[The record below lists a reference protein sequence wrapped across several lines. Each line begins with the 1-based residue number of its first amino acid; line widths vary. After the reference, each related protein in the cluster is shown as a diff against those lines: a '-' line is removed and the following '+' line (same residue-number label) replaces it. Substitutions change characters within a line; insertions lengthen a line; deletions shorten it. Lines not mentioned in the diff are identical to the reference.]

1 MDDDLLNEFDA
12 AIKAYIS
19 QPGGRAQLD
28 EMLDDWRDGIMDFG
42 YDANDI
48 DDGMKAAAIIALM
61 RIINGKDDDPREPA
75 LALMMSLIE
84 NYGSNDDM
92 DSSDNG
98 DECDGIKQD
107 DESNA
112 DDNRKIGMLKP
123 VRSLK
128 SKYKRLPLE
137 KRMLVNL
144 GGIGLIGGLL

>member
-1 MDDDLLNEFDA
+1 
-12 AIKAYIS
+12 
-19 QPGGRAQLD
+19 
-28 EMLDDWRDGIMDFG
+28 MDFG
-42 YDANDI
+42 YDADDI

-61 RIINGKDDDPREPA
+61 RIIYGKDDDPREPA
-75 LALMMSLIE
+75 SMLMMSLIE
-84 NYGSNDDM
+84 NYGNNDDM

-98 DECDGIKQD
+98 DERDEIKQD
-107 DESNA
+107 DELNA

-144 GGIGLIGGLL
+144 GCIGLIGGLL

>member
-1 MDDDLLNEFDA
+1 
-12 AIKAYIS
+12 
-19 QPGGRAQLD
+19 
-28 EMLDDWRDGIMDFG
+28 
-42 YDANDI
+42 
-48 DDGMKAAAIIALM
+48 MKAAAIIALM

-75 LALMMSLIE
+75 SVLMMSLIE
-84 NYGSNDDM
+84 NYGNNDDM

-98 DECDGIKQD
+98 DECDEIKQD

-112 DDNRKIGMLKP
+112 DDNRKNMMLKP

-144 GGIGLIGGLL
+144 GGIGLIDGLL

>member
-1 MDDDLLNEFDA
+1 M
-12 AIKAYIS
+12 IS
-19 QPGGRAQLD
+19 A
-28 EMLDDWRDGIMDFG
+28 MGIMDFG
-42 YDANDI
+42 YDADDI
-48 DDGMKAAAIIALM
+48 DDGMKATAIIALM
-61 RIINGKDDDPREPA
+61 RIIYGKDDDPRESA
-75 LALMMSLIE
+75 SVLMMSLIE
-84 NYGSNDDM
+84 NYGNNDDM

>member
-1 MDDDLLNEFDA
+1 MNEFDTA
-12 AIKAYIS
+12 VKAYIS

-28 EMLDDWRDGIMDFG
+28 EMLDDWR
-42 YDANDI
+42 
-48 DDGMKAAAIIALM
+48 
-61 RIINGKDDDPREPA
+61 
-75 LALMMSLIE
+75 
-84 NYGSNDDM
+84 
-92 DSSDNG
+92 
-98 DECDGIKQD
+98 DGIKQD

>member
-84 NYGSNDDM
+84 NYGNNDDM

-128 SKYKRLPLE
+128 SKYKRFHWKNVCL
-137 KRMLVNL
+137 
-144 GGIGLIGGLL
+144 